1 MEVVKN
7 REKSHR
13 LNRVNFLIIPVLV
26 IFIAIFLYPLVQ
38 VILFSFFDPDFTMKS
53 YLKFF
58 SKLTYS
64 KIFFMTFRLGLTV
77 TVSCLILG
85 YPVAYVMAHVRKR
98 WQNLLMIL
106 VIIPFWTSLL
116 VRTYAWMVL
125 LQRQG
130 LLNNFLIRIGIIEE
144 PLKLMYNTFGVNVGM
159 VNILLPFM
167 IITLFGVMKGIDRNL
182 IKAAMNLG
190 ATPIRAFVRVFL
202 PLSLPGVTG
211 GGLLVFVIAI
221 GFYITPS
228 LMGGLKDITVSILI
242 ESVIVKLY
250 NWSFASA
257 IAFILLIVTLGMIF
271 LYNHF
276 LGLDR
281 LLGGEGS

>member
-1 MEVVKN
+1 
-7 REKSHR
+7 
-13 LNRVNFLIIPVLV
+13 
-26 IFIAIFLYPLVQ
+26 
-38 VILFSFFDPDFTMKS
+38 
-53 YLKFF
+53 
-58 SKLTYS
+58 
-64 KIFFMTFRLGLTV
+64 
-77 TVSCLILG
+77 
-85 YPVAYVMAHVRKR
+85 
-98 WQNLLMIL
+98 MIL

-125 LQRQG
+125 LQRRG

-167 IITLFGVMKGIDRNL
+167 IITLFGVMKGIDKNL

-190 ATPIRAFVRVFL
+190 ATPFRAFVRVFL

-211 GGLLVFVIAI
+211 GALLVFVIAI

-242 ESVIVKLY
+242 ENIIVKLY

-281 LLGGEGS
+281 LLGGEGN